1 MNGKDQWVV
10 GARVPLSHHL
20 LSAVVLLI
28 PAILLVSA
36 IAAHRHHTPEA
47 EAAAVDTLRR
57 VASNTSE
64 AMDKY
69 MLRVLNQVLTLARVP
84 AVRKQV
90 EDSNAVPFNE
100 AAAKRLDADWE
111 ALKGPPPSLERLL
124 ATEDARFL
132 RDLACP
138 PEAQCA
144 LLGLDE
150 VGSVATPRL
159 ANRAG
164 VLREVAVADKFG
176 RLVLASNATSDY
188 LQTGEDWFEN
198 VLRHGDQCAKHVS
211 IECIHTGRAERDES
225 AQSYGFDFAVPIQ
238 SESGAT
244 HGVLNALVDLD
255 DIVAVLQAIQPPGI
269 QAALVDSSGD
279 AIHVEQQERIAF
291 AKAWVQEQL
300 KGGASVSEGTHEAR
314 LHVLTDAD
322 APGSGRDDRRVLAVL
337 SANHLR
343 VQHDWWILVWQSR
356 AAALAP
362 VSQQIWT
369 TVTIVTIA
377 LLAAVAVAIQLRPG
391 RPGEA
396 GTHAPTE
403 PLEHR
408 EEGSDAI
415 PR

>member
-1 MNGKDQWVV
+1 
-10 GARVPLSHHL
+10 
-20 LSAVVLLI
+20 VLLV

-36 IAAHRHHTPEA
+36 IAAHRRHTPQA

-90 EDSNAVPFNE
+90 EDSNAIPLD
-100 AAAKRLDADWE
+100 AAASELDREWQ
-111 ALKGPPPSLERLL
+111 ALKGPPRSLEGLL
-124 ATEDARFL
+124 ATESARFL

-138 PEAQCA
+138 PEAKCA

-150 VGSVATPRL
+150 VGSVPTSRL
-159 ANRAG
+159 PNRVG

-188 LQTGEDWFEN
+188 MQDGEPWFED
-198 VLRHGDQCAKHVS
+198 VRRGADKCAKHVS
-211 IECIHTGRAERDES
+211 MECIHTGRVELDES
-225 AQSYGFDFAVPIQ
+225 AKSYGFDFAVPVQ
-238 SESGAT
+238 SDSGAT
-244 HGVLNALVDLD
+244 NGVLNALVDLE

-269 QAALVDSSGD
+269 QAVFVDSNGD
-279 AIHVEQQERIAF
+279 PIDVRQQRHVAF

-300 KGGASVSEGTHEAR
+300 KGTASVSQGTREAQS
-314 LHVLTDAD
+314 HVLPGPDV
-322 APGSGRDDRRVLAVL
+322 PGSGGDDRRVLAVL
-337 SANHLR
+337 SNNHLR
-343 VQHDWWILVWQSR
+343 VQGDWWILVWQSR
-356 AAALAP
+356 AAALSP

-369 TVTIVTIA
+369 TVTIVAIA
-377 LLAAVAVAIQLRPG
+377 LLAALAVAIQLRPS
-391 RPGEA
+391 RPA
-396 GTHAPTE
+396 PASTHAATH
-403 PLEHR
+403 PLEHP
-408 EEGSDAI
+408 EEASDAM

>member
-1 MNGKDQWVV
+1 VV
-10 GARVPLSHHL
+10 
-20 LSAVVLLI
+20 

-36 IAAHRHHTPEA
+36 IVAHRRHTPEA
-47 EAAAVDTLRR
+47 EAAAVETLRH

-84 AVRKQV
+84 TVRKQV
-90 EDSNAVPFNE
+90 EESNAVPLND
-100 AAAKRLDADWE
+100 AAAKQLDAEWQR
-111 ALKGPPPSLERLL
+111 LKGPPSSLESLL
-124 ATEDARFL
+124 ATEGARFL
-132 RDLACP
+132 RDLVCP
-138 PEAQCA
+138 AEAKCA

-150 VGSVATPRL
+150 VGSVPTRQLP
-159 ANRAG
+159 NRAG

-188 LQTGEDWFEN
+188 LQDDEDWFKN
-198 VLRHGDQCAKHVS
+198 VRNHADKCVKHVS
-211 IECIHTGRAERDES
+211 MNCIHTGPAERDES
-225 AQSYGFDFAVPIQ
+225 AQSYGFDFAVPVQ
-238 SESGAT
+238 SEGGT
-244 HGVLNALVDLD
+244 TTGVLDALVDLE

-269 QAALVDSSGD
+269 QAAFVDSNGD
-279 AIHVEQQERIAF
+279 AIHVEQQVRVAF
-291 AKAWVQEQL
+291 ARAWVQEQRRAATEGIKEAHSHVL
-300 KGGASVSEGTHEAR
+300 AGGGAPR
-314 LHVLTDAD
+314 
-322 APGSGRDDRRVLAVL
+322 SGDDGRVLAVL
-337 SANHLR
+337 STNHLR
-343 VQHDWWILVWQSR
+343 VQDDWWILVWQSR

-396 GTHAPTE
+396 STYASTE

-408 EEGSDAI
+408 EEVSDAI
-415 PR
+415 HR